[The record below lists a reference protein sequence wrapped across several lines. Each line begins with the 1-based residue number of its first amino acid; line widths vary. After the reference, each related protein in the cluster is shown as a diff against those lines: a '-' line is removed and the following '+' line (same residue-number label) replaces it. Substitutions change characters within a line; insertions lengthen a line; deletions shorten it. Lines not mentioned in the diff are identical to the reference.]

1 MPISKHKEESWQW
14 FFYMTPK
21 HRKQKQK
28 LTSGMTSNQKASIDQ
43 RKQQNEKTICRMGE
57 KYLQTISLIK
67 G

>member
-21 HRKQKQK
+21 HSNQKQK

-43 RKQQNEKTICRMGE
+43 RKQQNERQSIEWE
-57 KYLQTISLIK
+57 KNTCKLFLW
-67 G
+67 